1 LRVTTSG
8 ALAVASVAAFVG
20 SLIGAWA
27 TPDFWEGIPLVPCV
41 FGTALL
47 AAAAFYT
54 HRKSLVG
61 AVAIGVAVTIITFV
75 ATLGMTSSRWAS

>member
-1 LRVTTSG
+1 MRVTAPG
-8 ALAVASVAAFVG
+8 ALAVASVASFIG

-41 FGTALL
+41 LGTALL

-61 AVAIGVAVTIITFV
+61 ALAIGVAVTIITFM
-75 ATLGMTSSRWAS
+75 AALGMTSSRWAS